1 MGCRLEAQEDP
12 AEAGVPAGIEFAGIR
27 GENSDEDF
35 DDADRAFSGHILIP
49 RRFRDYYRGILSREA
64 LDRDRR

>member
-1 MGCRLEAQEDP
+1 MGCRFETWEDP
-12 AEAGVPAGIEFAGIR
+12 SEAGVPPGIEFAGIR
-27 GENSDEDF
+27 GEDNDEDS
-35 DDADRAFSGHILIP
+35 DYADRAFSGHILIP